1 VVRSRKNTRCA
12 AAVAE
17 LRGGT
22 YCSPPDAPNER
33 RAVDENR
40 MIDIETKLA
49 HQEDMLADLNTAVTN
64 QQSQI
69 TLLEDLCE
77 TLVGR
82 VRSLSDAAP
91 ESDPADERPP
101 HY

>member
-1 VVRSRKNTRCA
+1 
-12 AAVAE
+12 
-17 LRGGT
+17 
-22 YCSPPDAPNER
+22 
-33 RAVDENR
+33 

-49 HQEDMLADLNTAVTN
+49 HQEDMLAELNTAVTN

-91 ESDPADERPP
+91 DSDPADERPP

>member
-1 VVRSRKNTRCA
+1 
-12 AAVAE
+12 
-17 LRGGT
+17 
-22 YCSPPDAPNER
+22 
-33 RAVDENR
+33 
-40 MIDIETKLA
+40 MIEIETKLA
-49 HQEDMLADLNTAVTN
+49 HQEDMLAELNTAVTN

-91 ESDPADERPP
+91 DIDPADERPP

>member
-1 VVRSRKNTRCA
+1 
-12 AAVAE
+12 
-17 LRGGT
+17 
-22 YCSPPDAPNER
+22 
-33 RAVDENR
+33 

-49 HQEDMLADLNTAVTN
+49 HQEHMLAELNTAVTN

-82 VRSLSDAAP
+82 VRSLSEAAP
-91 ESDPADERPP
+91 DGDPADERPP

>member
-1 VVRSRKNTRCA
+1 
-12 AAVAE
+12 
-17 LRGGT
+17 
-22 YCSPPDAPNER
+22 
-33 RAVDENR
+33 VDENR
-40 MIDIETKLA
+40 VIEIETKLA
-49 HQEDMLADLNTAVTN
+49 HQEDLLADLNTAVTN
-64 QQSQI
+64 QQAQL

-91 ESDPADERPP
+91 DSDPTDERPP

>member
-1 VVRSRKNTRCA
+1 
-12 AAVAE
+12 
-17 LRGGT
+17 
-22 YCSPPDAPNER
+22 
-33 RAVDENR
+33 